1 MDPLHHEKSKSA
13 AINIICLMCFFLDK
27 SGEVPL
33 IGFSWLLDYYY
44 YYSFIFWQFKMISKW
59 LCTMKVHLT
68 FCVFVLM
75 SKAKS
80 LLLYILMHKVTSFL
94 SLFFPQGLASYQWWI
109 SDMHAITRRFNRG
122 KLILEWLHD
131 LNSGTALK
139 PQCPPLWLDL
149 PLFKSALGALRLH
162 IQLLLWCL

>member
-1 MDPLHHEKSKSA
+1 MGKTLITKKVKALKRA
-13 AINIICLMCFFLDK
+13 AINIFCLMCFFLGK
-27 SGEVPL
+27 SGEVL
-33 IGFSWLLDYYY
+33 
-44 YYSFIFWQFKMISKW
+44 FICFFWQFKKISKW

-109 SDMHAITRRFNRG
+109 SDMHAVTRQFNQG
-122 KLILEWLHD
+122 KSILEWLHD
-131 LNSGTALK
+131 LNSGTARACSKAPVSSSLIG
-139 PQCPPLWLDL
+139 
-149 PLFKSALGALRLH
+149 SAPFLNQHCEL
-162 IQLLLWCL
+162 